1 MQAGKL
7 RQRITIEQATETR
20 DAFGATLQS
29 WGTLATVWAEVLPK
43 VGGTGEEFV
52 TDAASERTSQG
63 YTINLRYRS
72 DVTTKMRVNWQG
84 KLLDIESV
92 ADPDGRR
99 RALKLECRER
109 R

>member
-1 MQAGKL
+1 MQAGRL
-7 RQRITIEQATETR
+7 RQRVTIEQATETR

-29 WGTLATVWAEVLPK
+29 WTALAQVWAEVLPK
-43 VGGTGEEFV
+43 VGGTGEEFA

-72 DVTTKMRVNWQG
+72 DVTTMMRVNWQN

-99 RALKLECRER
+99 RALRLECKER

>member
-7 RQRITIEQATETR
+7 RQRITIERATETR

-43 VGGTGEEFV
+43 AAGEEF
-52 TDAASERTSQG
+52 TSDAASERTSQG

-72 DVTTKMRVNWQG
+72 DVTTMMRVNWQS

-99 RALKLECRER
+99 RALRLECKER